1 MIEENNFQK
10 RVQQIGELVRE
21 LDSAGDPAVRTQ
33 IKQLVQLL
41 MELHGTGLERMLEI
55 VFESQSGGA
64 PVIDEMGRDP
74 LVSSL
79 LILYGLHPEELEVR
93 VARKLGE
100 VRSKIYKMGAEA
112 TLISVENG
120 EVRVRCQME
129 RHACGST
136 TQNLRAVLEEAVYE
150 AAPDLKSLAIEGLDE
165 PGASGFVGV
174 EKLIGDKGR
183 TTFAVQD
190 TSQAQQH
197 ALGGGMD

>member
-1 MIEENNFQK
+1 VIEEKDFQK

-55 VFESQSGGA
+55 VFESESGGA

-79 LILYGLHPEELEVR
+79 LILYGLHPEELQTR
-93 VARKLGE
+93 VARKLE
-100 VRSKIYKMGAEA
+100 EIRSKIYKMGADV
-112 TLISVENG
+112 TLISLENG
-120 EVRVRCQME
+120 EIRVRLQTE
-129 RHACGST
+129 RHVCGST
-136 TQNLRAVLEEAVYE
+136 AQNIRAVLEEAIYE

-165 PGASGFVGV
+165 PAPSGFVGV
-174 EKLIGDKGR
+174 EKLIGAKGL
-183 TTFAVQD
+183 TTLPVQNNSHNGD
-190 TSQAQQH
+190 H
-197 ALGGGMD
+197 AFGGMD